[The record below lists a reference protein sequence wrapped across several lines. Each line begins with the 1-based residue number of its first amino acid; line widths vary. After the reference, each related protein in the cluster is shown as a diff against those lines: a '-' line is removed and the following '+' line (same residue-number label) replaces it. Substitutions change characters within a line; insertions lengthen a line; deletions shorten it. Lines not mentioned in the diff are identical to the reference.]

1 MKVRSNK
8 ISDIIEFYHVSLNS
22 LYEKGEIDE
31 LIFMAFEHV
40 LQFSREQLRLSKNEC
55 INQSDLIEIYDIAK
69 ALTTGKP
76 IQQLLQKAWFYQD
89 EYFINEHVLIP
100 RPETEEL
107 VELIKVENTSNHLSL
122 LDIGTG
128 SGCIPL
134 ALKKNKPNWDIYA
147 LDVSEKALEVAN
159 MNAQRLNRK
168 IHFHRYDILV
178 SELDIERKFD
188 IIVSNPPY
196 ISKIE
201 TQTLQQQV
209 VDFEPHLA
217 LFVEDE
223 NPFLFYEKII
233 LFAKQHLNQN
243 GKLYFEINQKYGAE
257 IKTLLQ
263 KNNFSDVRI
272 LKDINQNDRMA
283 VGIWA

>member
-8 ISDIIEFYHVSLNS
+8 ISDIIEFYHDSLNS
-22 LYEKGEIDE
+22 LYEQGEIDE
-31 LIFMAFEHV
+31 LIFMACEHV

-69 ALTTGKP
+69 ALSTGKP

-89 EYFINEHVLIP
+89 EYFVNEHVLIP

-107 VELIKVENTSNHLSL
+107 VELIKVENTSNHLSV

-134 ALKKNKPNWDIYA
+134 ALKKNKPNWEIHA

-178 SELDIERKFD
+178 SEVDIERKFD

-201 TQTLQQQV
+201 THSLQQQV
-209 VDFEPHLA
+209 VAVSYTHL
-217 LFVEDE
+217 
-223 NPFLFYEKII
+223 
-233 LFAKQHLNQN
+233 
-243 GKLYFEINQKYGAE
+243 
-257 IKTLLQ
+257 TLPT
-263 KNNFSDVRI
+263 KRI
-272 LKDINQNDRMA
+272 
-283 VGIWA
+283 V

>member
-8 ISDIIEFYHVSLNS
+8 ISDIIEFYHDSLNS
-22 LYEKGEIDE
+22 LYEQGEIDE

-40 LQFSREQLRLSKNEC
+40 LQFSREQLSLSKNEC

-69 ALTTGKP
+69 ALSTGKP

-89 EYFINEHVLIP
+89 EYFVNEHVLIP

-107 VELIKVENTSNHLSL
+107 VELIKVENTSNHLSV

-134 ALKKNKPNWDIYA
+134 ALKKNKPNWDIHA

-178 SELDIERKFD
+178 SEVDIERKFD

-201 TQTLQQQV
+201 THSLQQQV

-233 LFAKQHLNQN
+233 LFAKKHLNQN

-263 KNNFSDVRI
+263 KNNFIDVRI
-272 LKDINQNDRMA
+272 LKDINQNDRM
-283 VGIWA
+283 VSGMLI

>member
-8 ISDIIEFYHVSLNS
+8 ISDIIEFYHDSLNS

-31 LIFMAFEHV
+31 LIFMACEHV
-40 LQFSREQLRLSKNEC
+40 LQFSREQLSLSKNEC

-69 ALTTGKP
+69 ALSTGKP

-89 EYFINEHVLIP
+89 EYFVNEHVLIP

-107 VELIKVENTSNHLSL
+107 VELIKVENTSNHLSV

-134 ALKKNKPNWDIYA
+134 ALKKTKPNWDIHA
-147 LDVSEKALEVAN
+147 LDVSEKALDVAN
-159 MNAQRLNRK
+159 MNAHRLNRK

-178 SELDIERKFD
+178 SEVDIERKFD

-201 TQTLQQQV
+201 THSLQKQV

-233 LFAKQHLNQN
+233 LFAKKHLIQN

-272 LKDINQNDRMA
+272 LKDINQNDRM
-283 VGIWA
+283 VSGMLI

>member
-8 ISDIIEFYHVSLNS
+8 ISDIIEFYHDSLNS
-22 LYEKGEIDE
+22 LYEQGEIDE
-31 LIFMAFEHV
+31 LIFMACEHV

-69 ALTTGKP
+69 ALSTGKP

-89 EYFINEHVLIP
+89 EYFVNEHVLIP

-107 VELIKVENTSNHLSL
+107 VELIKVENTSNHLSV

-134 ALKKNKPNWDIYA
+134 ALKKTKPNWDIHA
-147 LDVSEKALEVAN
+147 LDVSEKALDVAN

-178 SELDIERKFD
+178 SEVDIERKFD

-201 TQTLQQQV
+201 THSLQQQV

-233 LFAKQHLNQN
+233 LFAKKHLNQN

-263 KNNFSDVRI
+263 KNNFIDVRI

-283 VGIWA
+283 VGVWA

>member
-233 LFAKQHLNQN
+233 LFAKQHLNQK